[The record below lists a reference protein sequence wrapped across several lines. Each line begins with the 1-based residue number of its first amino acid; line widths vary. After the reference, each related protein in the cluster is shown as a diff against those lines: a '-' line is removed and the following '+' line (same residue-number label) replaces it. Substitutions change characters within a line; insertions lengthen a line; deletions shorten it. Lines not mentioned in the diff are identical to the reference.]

1 MRFGNSMVSKWI
13 VLVNKY
19 LNMTKFLDDL
29 KNALDNGEFN
39 SKAAEKINV
48 LVQMADSKTDLNEL
62 KENYEERY
70 KLDSSK
76 IEDISEFEMVE
87 KKTEY
92 EIKMKEL
99 KEIDMINSEI
109 ALLMDI
115 EYMVQQTI
123 DDMLNHINEI
133 KTKYSE
139 NLEANTKYTQLANEI
154 KRIEDKYKN

>member
-99 KEIDMINSEI
+99 KEIDIINSEI

-133 KTKYSE
+133 KTKHSE